1 MHITPK
7 KNLLQEYFLNL
18 TPPTSRRSSPISRK
32 SSPKI
37 LSSEETEK
45 LRGLDK
51 LFESPKS
58 KVNRRSGG
66 RSKKRR
72 GGQRSRRTR
81 KH

>member
-1 MHITPK
+1 MPLTPK
-7 KNLLQEYFLNL
+7 KKLLQEYFPNL
-18 TPPTSRRSSPISRK
+18 TPPTSRKSSPISRK
-32 SSPKI
+32 SSPKM
-37 LSSEETEK
+37 LSSEETER
-45 LRGLDK
+45 LRGLYE

-72 GGQRSRRTR
+72 GGQRGRRTR